1 MKRVFRI
8 GQFMKNMYYRDFWW
22 MAFNTI
28 VLSKSAWPKECD
40 GLTKEEAAEL
50 GYFIA
55 DDWMVDDY
63 GK

>member
-8 GQFMKNMYYRDFWW
+8 SQFMKEMYSMGYWW
-22 MAFNTI
+22 TAFNTMAKTSTNWI
-28 VLSKSAWPKECD
+28 RKCD

-50 GYFIA
+50 GFIFD

-63 GK
+63 GQ